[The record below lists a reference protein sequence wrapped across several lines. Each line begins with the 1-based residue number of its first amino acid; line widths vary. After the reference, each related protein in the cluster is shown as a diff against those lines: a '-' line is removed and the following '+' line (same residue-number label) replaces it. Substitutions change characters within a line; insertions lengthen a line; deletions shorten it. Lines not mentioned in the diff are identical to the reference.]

1 MADVCVVCVQHFMKI
16 RSSAPP
22 DEDDVKIAVEIDDA
36 VQFSTCSVV
45 VTDVSPT
52 IKEGDISALTEVFSK
67 YGRLLQ
73 IHLVEGQVSVEEDD
87 QHLQSNGWALLTMS
101 TPDAAKQILKD
112 KNSAEMTIEGTQM
125 RCSVVDHETASQT
138 VHTWGFAWKESL
150 KAAEAE
156 VGRLLEPW
164 GLGIHVP
171 EELMDV
177 QKWRNTVLAEGE
189 QSGSKSKK

>member
-1 MADVCVVCVQHFMKI
+1 
-16 RSSAPP
+16 
-22 DEDDVKIAVEIDDA
+22 
-36 VQFSTCSVV
+36 
-45 VTDVSPT
+45 
-52 IKEGDISALTEVFSK
+52 VFSK

-87 QHLQSNGWALLTMS
+87 QHLQSNGWALVTMS

-171 EELMDV
+171 EELMDL